1 MSTVTIQA
9 NQLPI
14 HKVFSDDFVFTI
26 PLYQRPYAWT
36 TEQAG
41 ELFEDL
47 VSALGDSDEKIDDIN
62 PYFLGSIVLI
72 KGDKRDAQVV
82 DGQQR
87 LTTLTILLA
96 ALREFVSKEDKHKI
110 TKYLYQED
118 DFEPENNIYRLTLRP
133 RDAQFFKEYIQA
145 ESGIDKLKQ
154 LNNKQ
159 LSDSCKNCKENTLL
173 FLAKLQNLSEIQIIQ
188 IFKFITKRCF
198 LVVVS
203 TPDIDSAY
211 RIFSVLNSR
220 GMDLSHADIFKAE
233 IIGEITTKQQENYS
247 RKWENAEEK
256 LGREIFKSLFSYIRM
271 IHGKSK
277 PRESILK
284 EFHKQ
289 VTPIPTEKPQE
300 FIDKTLL
307 PLAEAFYDIQ
317 HQVYEGNL
325 WTDEINILFQW
336 LQFIDNSDWI
346 PPAILYLS
354 QNYNNPD
361 LLLRFFSD
369 LDRLASGLMIQRANI
384 NERIER
390 YSKLLHAIE
399 KQENLYTQSSPLQL
413 SLEEKKGIFNVLK
426 SDFYLMKKIRTYVL
440 LRLDTALSEGKATYD
455 FPNITVEHV
464 LPQNPYANS
473 NWFTWFP
480 SQEKRDKYVHSLGN
494 LVLLSSR
501 KNSEAQNYDFEK
513 KKQKYFTTKK
523 GICNFALTT
532 QVLMEKEWTPEVI
545 ERRQKLLI
553 EKLKKVWRL

>member
-9 NQLPI
+9 NQLSI

-47 VSALGDSDEKIDDIN
+47 VSALGDGNEKIDDIN

-72 KGDKRDAQVV
+72 KGDKPDAQIV

-87 LTTLTILLA
+87 LTTITILLA
-96 ALREFVSKEDKHKI
+96 ALRASVSKEYMHKI

-145 ESGIDKLKQ
+145 EAGINQLKQ
-154 LNNKQ
+154 LNTNK

-173 FLAKLQNLSEIQIIQ
+173 FLHKLQNFSEPQIIRLLQ
-188 IFKFITKRCF
+188 FITKRCF
-198 LVVVS
+198 LVIVS

-211 RIFSVLNSR
+211 RIFSVLNNR
-220 GMDLSHADIFKAE
+220 GLDLSHADIFKAE
-233 IIGEITTKQQENYS
+233 IVGQITTQQQEIYS
-247 RKWENAEEK
+247 KKWEDAEDK
-256 LGREIFKSLFSYIRM
+256 LGREIFKSLFSHIRM

-284 EFHKQ
+284 EFYKQ
-289 VTPIPTEKPQE
+289 VKPSPTQYPQE
-300 FIDKTLL
+300 FVDKILF
-307 PLAEAFYDIQ
+307 PLTDAFYDIKNQ
-317 HQVYEGNL
+317 TYQGGAKIK
-325 WTDEINILFQW
+325 EINSIFKW
-336 LQFIDNSDWI
+336 LQSIDNSDWI
-346 PPAILYLS
+346 PPAIHYLS
-354 QNYNNPD
+354 HNYHNPD
-361 LLLRFFSD
+361 SLLRFFSD

-390 YSKLLHAIE
+390 YSKLLYAIDNKE
-399 KQENLYTQSSPLQL
+399 DLYTPSSPLQL
-413 SLEEKKGIFNVLK
+413 SIREREDILK
-426 SDFYLMKKIRTYVL
+426 ILNGDIYLIRKIRSYIL
-440 LRLDTALSEGKATYD
+440 QRLDTALSEGTAAYN

-464 LPQNPYANS
+464 LPQNPSSNS
-473 NWFTWFP
+473 EWCTWFP
-480 SQEKRDKYVHSLGN
+480 NQEEREKYVHRLGN
-494 LVLLSSR
+494 LVLLSSYT
-501 KNSEAQNYDFEK
+501 NGLAQNYDFET
-513 KKQKYFTTKK
+513 KKQKYFTNKQ
-523 GICNFALTT
+523 GVCNFALTT

-545 ERRQKLLI
+545 EKRQSILI
-553 EKLKKVWRL
+553 DKLKEVWNL